1 MFTGII
7 EDLGK
12 VVSIDESPYARKISI
27 KTSLLDDLKVGDSI
41 AVNGVCLTI
50 VEIDNDIFISDVVNE
65 TLNLSNLQELNIN
78 DSVNLERCMRIDG
91 RINGHLVQGHVESQV
106 KIVSKEKNSKQTT
119 LRIKINKNLL
129 KYCIYKGSIC
139 LDGISL
145 TIANIQSNVIDMA
158 IIPHTINSTTLSF
171 KDVGDKLNLET
182 DILAK
187 YAQKIYKRD
196 INAVK

>member
-7 EDLGK
+7 EDIGK
-12 VVSIDESPYARKISI
+12 VVSIDESPDARKISI
-27 KTSLLDDLKVGDSI
+27 KTSLLDDLKIGDSI

-50 VEIDNDIFISDVVNE
+50 VEINANIFLSDIVNE
-65 TLNLSNLQELNIN
+65 TLILSNLQELNIN
-78 DSVNLERCMRIDG
+78 DNVNLERCMRVND

-106 KIVSKEKNSKQTT
+106 EIVSKEKNSKQTM
-119 LRIKINKNLL
+119 LRIKMNKNLL

-145 TIANIQSNVIDMA
+145 TIANIQSNLIDVA
-158 IIPHTINSTTLSF
+158 IIPHTINNTTLSF

-182 DILAK
+182 DMLAK
-187 YAQKIYKRD
+187 YAQKIYKTD
-196 INAVK
+196 I